1 MHRLKYFIR
10 YNLHSS
16 EGHTD
21 FFTGDCISI
30 YLIYIYI
37 YIYIY
42 IFFEPYTT
50 NLRERE
56 REREREKGGLY
67 MVASYRM
74 YLWLIIVV

>member
-30 YLIYIYI
+30 YLIYI